1 MIFSLIVAFIVT
13 PWTAYKLMRKTTA
26 HSHQGEDRFTR
37 TYRYVMDRLIANPK
51 QRWVYLTGVAVLLLV
66 GAPLLIRQSILP
78 QPLVDDSHM
87 VEYRNPTLGFSQL
100 RPEPWTVVED
110 HPQLIPKGQDTLHA
124 VAFVPNPDS
133 KTLAIT
139 YVQTLTTTQTLQ
151 EYAAQQRA
159 DLQKDTKV
167 PFTELRP
174 VKITLDLKGQPTPP
188 SLRIGMSVIP
198 TILVTR

>member
-1 MIFSLIVAFIVT
+1 LRNKRSPLLAVILLF
-13 PWTAYKLMRKTTA
+13 
-26 HSHQGEDRFTR
+26 
-37 TYRYVMDRLIANPK
+37 
-51 QRWVYLTGVAVLLLV
+51 AVLLLV

-78 QPLVDDSHM
+78 QPMVDDSYL

-151 EYAAQQRA
+151 EYAAQQRD

-174 VKITLDLKGQPTPP
+174 VKINGRDALETDAVINADGEARQHRVVMLLNGSRAYALVYIGPIGGTGQQRFQ
-188 SLRIGMSVIP
+188 SMVDSFEFVR
-198 TILVTR
+198 